1 MFLSIQVV
9 RDICFFLLEMICFV
23 QKKSDMTRPEQTGE
37 VVMEGVL
44 AQTLGVRL
52 AAKREGV
59 KKGLIG
65 SLSHAKESL
74 LA

>member
-1 MFLSIQVV
+1 MDEMLRKWSVV
-9 RDICFFLLEMICFV
+9 
-23 QKKSDMTRPEQTGE
+23 SGPEQTGE

-52 AAKREGV
+52 AAKGEGV

-65 SLSHAKESL
+65 SLSHAKEIV

>member
-1 MFLSIQVV
+1 MDEMLRKWSVV
-9 RDICFFLLEMICFV
+9 
-23 QKKSDMTRPEQTGE
+23 SGPEQTGE

-52 AAKREGV
+52 AAKGEV
-59 KKGLIG
+59 FKKCLIG
-65 SLSHAKESL
+65 SMSHARESL

>member
-1 MFLSIQVV
+1 M
-9 RDICFFLLEMICFV
+9 DEMLRKWSV
-23 QKKSDMTRPEQTGE
+23 ARGPEQTGE

-52 AAKREGV
+52 AAKRDGF

-65 SLSHAKESL
+65 SLSHAKESM

>member
-1 MFLSIQVV
+1 MDEMLRKWSVV
-9 RDICFFLLEMICFV
+9 
-23 QKKSDMTRPEQTGE
+23 SGPEQTGE

-52 AAKREGV
+52 AANGEGV
-59 KKGLIG
+59 KKCLIG
-65 SLSHAKESL
+65 SLSHAKESM

>member
-1 MFLSIQVV
+1 
-9 RDICFFLLEMICFV
+9 
-23 QKKSDMTRPEQTGE
+23 MTRPGETWE

-52 AAKREGV
+52 AAKRDGF

-65 SLSHAKESL
+65 SLSHEKESM

>member
-1 MFLSIQVV
+1 MDEMLRKWSVV
-9 RDICFFLLEMICFV
+9 
-23 QKKSDMTRPEQTGE
+23 SGPEQTGE

-52 AAKREGV
+52 AAKGKGV
-59 KKGLIG
+59 KKGFIR
-65 SLSHAKESL
+65 SLSHAKESV

>member
-1 MFLSIQVV
+1 MDEMLRKWSVV
-9 RDICFFLLEMICFV
+9 
-23 QKKSDMTRPEQTGE
+23 SGPEQTGE

-52 AAKREGV
+52 AAKGEGV
-59 KKGLIG
+59 KKGLIE
-65 SLSHAKESL
+65 SLSHAKESM

>member
-1 MFLSIQVV
+1 MDEMLRKWSVV
-9 RDICFFLLEMICFV
+9 
-23 QKKSDMTRPEQTGE
+23 SGPEQTGE

-52 AAKREGV
+52 AVKGECV

-65 SLSHAKESL
+65 SLSHAKESM